1 MQGAVFRERQSR
13 GKMLAMNCHTFAAAR
28 KKREA
33 LSHVVLVTTLEPTGD
48 IRGAEKGTLR
58 HSV

>member
-1 MQGAVFRERQSR
+1 
-13 GKMLAMNCHTFAAAR
+13 MLAMNRHTIAAAR
-28 KKREA
+28 KKLEA

-48 IRGAEKGTLR
+48 IRSPEKGTPR